1 MKHNRR
7 QKAKP
12 LASSSPKS
20 QTKEVELKFKL
31 PDFERKD
38 IEINIGKDSVL
49 IRANKKIFKEEK
61 KKDFFHSE
69 KIERSF
75 DYKTTVPP
83 VNSKKAKIQFNKGI
97 LKINIPRAS
106 KIPMISV

>member
-1 MKHNRR
+1 MKHNR
-7 QKAKP
+7 
-12 LASSSPKS
+12 
-20 QTKEVELKFKL
+20 KEVKLEFKL

-38 IEINIGKDSVL
+38 IEIDIGKDSVL
-49 IRANKKIFKEEK
+49 IRANKKILKEEK

-75 DYKTTVPP
+75 DYKTTVPL
-83 VNSKKAKIQFNKGI
+83 VNPEKAKIQFNKGI
-97 LKINIPRAS
+97 LRINIPRAS

>member
-1 MKHNRR
+1 MKHN
-7 QKAKP
+7 K
-12 LASSSPKS
+12 
-20 QTKEVELKFKL
+20 KEVELEFKL

-38 IEINIGKDSVL
+38 IEIDIGKDEVL
-49 IRANKKIFKEEK
+49 IRANKKIFKEER

-75 DYKTTVPP
+75 DYRTTIPP
-83 VNSKKAKIQFNKGI
+83 INSKKAKIQFNKGI